1 MTLVSGNISLG
12 KIFGRLDQLPITF
25 FCSFDCSSCF
35 FTLFLYPEAFLKPSR
50 AFSLSPQELL
60 VSSLKMLKQIHCLV
74 REWNKILSPMK
85 EKMKML

>member
-35 FTLFLYPEAFLKPSR
+35 FTLFLYPEAFLEPSGASRFFIKDAQTDSLSR
-50 AFSLSPQELL
+50 ARVE
-60 VSSLKMLKQIHCLV
+60 
-74 REWNKILSPMK
+74 
-85 EKMKML
+85 

>member
-25 FCSFDCSSCF
+25 FSSIDRSSCF

-50 AFSLSPQELL
+50 AFLEPSGASRFFIKDAQTDSLSRARVE
-60 VSSLKMLKQIHCLV
+60 
-74 REWNKILSPMK
+74 
-85 EKMKML
+85 